1 MLIQQINY
9 LLKNKSKKQS
19 ILPVLFGIALLS
31 LFSETLRTVP
41 AGAKSENFR
50 NLPFELPSLNSDIF
64 EEKFINKNLIVDENS
79 KNYDFLIEENF
90 TIDNEL
96 VDFETQIDKFLMY
109 SSLLCKLT
117 HHCK

>member
-1 MLIQQINY
+1 MKKLRKKRKKNFNQR
-9 LLKNKSKKQS
+9 LKVKSKKQT

-31 LFSETLRTVP
+31 LFSETLQTVP

-79 KNYDFLIEENF
+79 KNYD
-90 TIDNEL
+90 
-96 VDFETQIDKFLMY
+96 
-109 SSLLCKLT
+109 
-117 HHCK
+117 